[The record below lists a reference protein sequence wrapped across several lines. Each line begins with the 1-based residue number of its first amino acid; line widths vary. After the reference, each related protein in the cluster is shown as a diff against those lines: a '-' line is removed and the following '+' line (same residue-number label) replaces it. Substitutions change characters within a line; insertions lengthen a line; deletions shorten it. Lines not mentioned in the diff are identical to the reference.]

1 MEEEDRRG
9 RGGVGRWDGGVGMR
23 RERGRERRGIEG
35 RGIPVSEICEVVSVP
50 YTNSVCVGIEVS
62 CKQS

>member
-1 MEEEDRRG
+1 MGRGRVRGGGGGRWKG
-9 RGGVGRWDGGVGMR
+9 RGGGGRWRGGG
-23 RERGRERRGIEG
+23 GKG
-35 RGIPVSEICEVVSVP
+35 RGIPVSEMVSAP